1 MNPSFSSPHSAAEE
15 TASLWAAR
23 IDGSE
28 LSSTDRAELNEW
40 LESDPSHR
48 RLLSS
53 YCQFSA
59 DLEIPLATLVETGA
73 VQMPVSAP
81 PLRTRSR
88 WKLFTGSAIVAM
100 AAALMCAIWIAQP
113 QTQFNEI
120 ATAVAQR
127 QSVTL
132 SDGTRV
138 DLNAHTRIEVA
149 ISSTERRVRLAAG
162 EAFFAV
168 QKDPARPFII
178 ETPAGS
184 VRVTGTTFNVRTDET
199 SVLEVTVLEGS
210 VQVRT
215 VEAGATAGPPMILHP
230 GNRLSR
236 TREGVSVET
245 LPAAALEDAVAW
257 RRGQIVFNGV
267 TLHSALARLA
277 HYHGRPMTVTGEVA
291 NLLVG
296 GRYSLD
302 DPQGFFTALEELFPV
317 KVVTNPDGSVH
328 VVPRQNLE

>member
-1 MNPSFSSPHSAAEE
+1 MNASFPSPNHAAEE
-15 TASLWAAR
+15 MAALWAAR
-23 IDGSE
+23 LDGSE
-28 LSSTDRAELNEW
+28 LSASDRTELNAW
-40 LESDPSHR
+40 LAADPSHR
-48 RLLSS
+48 ALLSS

-59 DLEIPLATLVETGA
+59 DLEKPLAALVEAGA
-73 VQMPVSAP
+73 VQVPSFTPPPPV
-81 PLRTRSR
+81 RSR
-88 WKLFTGSAIVAM
+88 WKLFTGSTIAAM
-100 AAALMCAIWIAQP
+100 AAAIMFAIWIAQP
-113 QTQFNEI
+113 QTEFDQI
-120 ATAVAQR
+120 ATAIAQR

-149 ISSTERRVRLAAG
+149 ISASERRVRLAAG

-184 VRVTGTTFNVRTDET
+184 VRVTGTTFNVRTDEAAA
-199 SVLEVTVLEGS
+199 LEVTVLEGS

-215 VEAGATAGPPMILHP
+215 VEAGATAGPPVILHP
-230 GNRLSR
+230 GNKLSR
-236 TREGVSVET
+236 TSDGVSVET
-245 LPAAALEDAVAW
+245 LPAAALDDAVAW

-267 TLHSALARLA
+267 PLHTALARLA
-277 HYHGRPMTVTGEVA
+277 HYHGRPMTVSGASA

-317 KVVTNPDGSVH
+317 RVVTNPDESVH
-328 VVPRQNLE
+328 VVPRENVK